1 MDKSWSLLLDP
12 SEMKQNS
19 VAEENTAYAAGTVSY
34 EMFSIDDQNRI
45 ESLANSID
53 ISDANETVLFG
64 SVAQKNISDFS
75 VEVLKK
81 VKTSDLGDIGKALR
95 DLTIQ
100 LDATTEEEP
109 KGIRKVFHK
118 AQKSIDTIKANY
130 AKAEAN
136 VDRIESDMDLHLK
149 TLSQDVSMYQQMYD
163 LNIQYYKELTM
174 YIIAGKK
181 ALDNARGGKLKEL
194 QSRAEMTN
202 QPEDV
207 QFYRDFSDQCNRFEK
222 KLSDLELT
230 RMIAIQSAPQ
240 IRLLQNNDREMM
252 DKIQSSLSNTIP
264 LWRNQLVLSLGIEHS
279 RRAAEAQNELSDRTN
294 RLLEMNAEKLKM
306 ATVETAKAIETP
318 IVDVETLKHCNVQLI
333 ESLKEVVRIHN
344 TGMERQEKVKQ
355 ELISIETELKQALLE
370 SQWKQ

>member
-12 SEMKQNS
+12 SETKQS
-19 VAEENTAYAAGTVSY
+19 GIAEENTEYAAGTVSY
-34 EMFSIDDQNRI
+34 EMFSKDDQSRI
-45 ESLANSID
+45 ESLADSID

-181 ALDNARGGKLKEL
+181 ALDKARSGKLIEL
-194 QSRAEMTN
+194 QSRAEMSN

-222 KLSDLELT
+222 KLGDLELT

-252 DKIQSSLSNTIP
+252 DKIQSSLANTIP

-318 IVDVETLKHCNVQLI
+318 IVDVETLKSCNVQLI

-344 TGMERQEKVKQ
+344 AGMERQEKVKQ
-355 ELISIETELKQALLE
+355 ELISIENELKQALLE
-370 SQWKQ
+370 SKWKQ